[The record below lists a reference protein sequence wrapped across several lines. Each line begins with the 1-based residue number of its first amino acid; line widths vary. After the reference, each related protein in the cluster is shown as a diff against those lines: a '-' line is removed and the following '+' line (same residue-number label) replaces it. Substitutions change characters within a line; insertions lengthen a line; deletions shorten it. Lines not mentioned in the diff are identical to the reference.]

1 MDELDNNQPLDSMGE
16 PITPLGDR
24 PVNPYVPNN
33 MNNPVNAPRNPLAPE
48 PGEMPPTQ
56 GGMMNEMPM
65 EQPMQQGY
73 GQPMGQPMN
82 PYANQPMG
90 QPIQQP
96 MGQPTQ
102 GYGQPMGQPMM
113 YSQPIDSYPEMMN
126 MGAMKQPK
134 TGGITS
140 SKGFMIGLI
149 VFGLVLFAVLLFL
162 PSMLPSGSGGGE
174 GGNEGTL
181 NAITAKSVADY
192 CAANGYT
199 DEDTSNNS
207 ILKDAIET
215 HVCSNRDKGLQLAY
229 AKFSGSAI
237 ETTAAKEV
245 IGDIESLNGAKVV
258 DEENHLE
265 MVANTERYKVYMVID
280 SNSVFYTIV
289 NDTDDIEGILEA
301 VRGKNDLNAKYKDV
315 IKNMPKEE
323 EKKDKKDD
331 DSSDDGDSDDDDS
344 DDDDETDTSDTKAS
358 VRDATRRNDMSRV
371 DVALVIHQTNN
382 NTKSNNLPGAGWWKG
397 KADFMGTNNC
407 SSTDTACLFARDY
420 MNSSLDE
427 ETMKNEFV
435 DPDGTP
441 YSFLITSNWAKE
453 GDGTLG
459 VITPGEGGENSKLV
473 EKDGGYTIGGDN
485 PFSEHVVYIVPGG
498 RCDGEVV
505 NQSQKRHF
513 AVLYK
518 LEGGGV
524 YCIDDH

>member
-33 MNNPVNAPRNPLAPE
+33 MNNPVNAPRNPLAPK

-65 EQPMQQGY
+65 GQPMQR
-73 GQPMGQPMN
+73 PMGQPM
-82 PYANQPMG
+82 
-90 QPIQQP
+90 
-96 MGQPTQ
+96 Q

-113 YSQPIDSYPEMMN
+113 YNQPIDSYPEMMN
-126 MGAMKQPK
+126 MSAMRQPK

-162 PSMLPSGSGGGE
+162 PSMFPSGSGGGE

-199 DEDTSNNS
+199 DEDTSSNS

-289 NDTDDIEGILEA
+289 NDTDDIEGILEV

-323 EKKDKKDD
+323 GKKEEKDD
-331 DSSDDGDSDDDDS
+331 GGSDDGDDTETSEKVKTARDTARKGELTRVKNMLIQYQTDNATKAINLPEAGTWLGKKDFKS
-344 DDDDETDTSDTKAS
+344 SNNCTETDS
-358 VRDATRRNDMSRV
+358 V
-371 DVALVIHQTNN
+371 
-382 NTKSNNLPGAGWWKG
+382 
-397 KADFMGTNNC
+397 
-407 SSTDTACLFARDY
+407 CLFVRDY
-420 MNSSLDE
+420 MNSFDDDDE
-427 ETMKNEFV
+427 MMKNTFV
-435 DPDGTP
+435 DPMGTP
-441 YSFLITSNWAKE
+441 YNVLITSNWAKN

-459 VITPGEGGENSKLV
+459 VITYNENSKLV
-473 EKDGGYTIGGDN
+473 EKNSGYTIGGN
-485 PFSEHVVYIVPGG
+485 YPFSEHVMYIVPGG
-498 RCDGEVV
+498 ICDGSVV
-505 NQSQKRHF
+505 KQADKTQF
-513 AVLYK
+513 AILYM
-518 LEGGGV
+518 LESGIV
-524 YCIDDH
+524 SCVDSL